1 MVAEAAHGPT
11 READQWANLT
21 RTAQR
26 LGWPRERLRSL
37 ARRGRLQTRR
47 TNTGELLILL
57 TPELVAQAQAAPGPA
72 PRPTHRPA
80 YRSNAADPEADL
92 EASPVADPWA
102 GRMAELEDCVAGLQ
116 VDLAKAT
123 AERDAARAV
132 AVADVNA
139 AKMVAEAEIAAAKA
153 EAAAKDQVIAEL
165 KAMLAEAR
173 RPWWRRWL
181 G

>member
-1 MVAEAAHGPT
+1 MTADEAHGPA
-11 READQWANLT
+11 REVDQWANLT
-21 RTAQR
+21 RAAYR

-57 TPELVAQAQAAPGPA
+57 TPELVAQAQADPGPTS
-72 PRPTHRPA
+72 RPTQRPA
-80 YRSNAADPEADL
+80 YRSAYRSDAADPEADL
-92 EASPVADPWA
+92 EASPGVGPWA
-102 GRMAELEDCVAGLQ
+102 SRVAGLQ
-116 VDLAKAT
+116 VGLAKAI

-132 AVADVNA
+132 AIADVTA
-139 AKMVAEAEIAAAKA
+139 AKMVAEAEIAGARA
-153 EAAAKDQVIAEL
+153 EAAAKDQVIGEL

-173 RPWWRRWL
+173 RPWWRRWI

>member
-1 MVAEAAHGPT
+1 MVADEARGPAG
-11 READQWANLT
+11 EADQWANLT
-21 RTAQR
+21 RAARR

-37 ARRGRLQTRR
+37 ARRGRVRTRR

-57 TPELVAQAQAAPGPA
+57 TPELVAQTQADPGP
-72 PRPTHRPA
+72 THGSADGP
-80 YRSNAADPEADL
+80 NASDHVVDPEVSL
-92 EASPVADPWA
+92 EVDPRAS
-102 GRMAELEDCVAGLQ
+102 RVAGLQ
-116 VDLAKAT
+116 VDLAKAI

-173 RPWWRRWL
+173 RPWWRRWI